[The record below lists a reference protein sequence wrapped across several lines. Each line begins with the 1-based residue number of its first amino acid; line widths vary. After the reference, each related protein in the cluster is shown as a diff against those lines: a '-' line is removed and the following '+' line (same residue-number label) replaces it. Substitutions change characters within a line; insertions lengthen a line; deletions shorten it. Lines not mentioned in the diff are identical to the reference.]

1 MVKWLL
7 IIFPTQNV
15 VKVTASGRSQFDV
28 PTQVTD
34 IGKTEENKQLIA
46 NFMTDVLFG
55 KAPEKITEYI
65 SSEQY
70 DQPNTV
76 VKDGLE
82 GLNEAITYL
91 ISQNNMFDYRV
102 VNIF

>member
-34 IGKTEENKQLIA
+34 IDKTEENKQLIA

-55 KAPEKITEYI
+55 KAPEKLL
-65 SSEQY
+65 
-70 DQPNTV
+70 NTSA
-76 VKDGLE
+76 LSNM
-82 GLNEAITYL
+82 LNIIL
-91 ISQNNMFDYRV
+91 
-102 VNIF
+102 